1 MGVQYKLSV
10 KNIQT
15 IIEGVAKVVA
25 ENAPTIFLQPTPHP
39 AAWFDT
45 GSRVRAFIP
54 QLTILSTSCPFES
67 MMLTATGTPPS
78 RRWVAQDI
86 QGS

>member
-1 MGVQYKLSV
+1 MGIQYKLSV

-15 IIEGVAKVVA
+15 IIEGVVKVVA
-25 ENAPTIFLQPTPHP
+25 ENAQTAFLQPTPP

-45 GSRVRAFIP
+45 GSRVRALIS
-54 QLTILSTSCPFES
+54 QLTILSTSRPFES